1 MYCSDLVFNHAKKQ
15 KSRSDT
21 MHPGHHMVH
30 KGTFLSVNSKSME
43 VSAADLASHL
53 WDPEHLRVLSGLQ
66 EASKKLSCKSPDSF
80 IGMVESQMR
89 EALTGRQCICH

>member
-1 MYCSDLVFNHAKKQ
+1 MEPPEVYCSDLVFNHAKKQ

-53 WDPEHLRVLSGLQ
+53 WDPEHLRVLSGLLKRPQ
-66 EASKKLSCKSPDSF
+66 RNCHASLQIAS
-80 IGMVESQMR
+80 
-89 EALTGRQCICH
+89 